1 MEFRLRCR
9 DDMIEYNNRS
19 LHALSD
25 GVCVYLCVD
34 MLGEYKNERTDDGRS
49 DVSCSCGESRGEG
62 EIGEGMS
69 LDGCP
74 LVCALFGIAGFSVLP
89 HTNVE

>member
-1 MEFRLRCR
+1 MT
-9 DDMIEYNNRS
+9 EYNNRS
-19 LHALSD
+19 LHALLD
-25 GVCVYLCVD
+25 GVCECVCVWICW
-34 MLGEYKNERTDDGRS
+34 GNTKTNERTMDGPMCLVLVGR
-49 DVSCSCGESRGEG
+49 VEVKR

-89 HTNVE
+89 HTNIE